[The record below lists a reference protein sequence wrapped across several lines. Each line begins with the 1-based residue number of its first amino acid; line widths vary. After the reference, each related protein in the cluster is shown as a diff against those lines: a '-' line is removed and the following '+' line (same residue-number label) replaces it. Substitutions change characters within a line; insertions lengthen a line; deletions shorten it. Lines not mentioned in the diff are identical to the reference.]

1 MVATAARRSHDESR
15 ATTLKAVSS
24 RFSRRWRAGIVV
36 GFGLVVVNW
45 VGYAV
50 RLQDIRSELN
60 RLDGSDDAIGAV
72 TDLWVV
78 NLVLTVS
85 ATAVLGVLAVL
96 MFRPLDRILATEVD
110 WIERIERERAL
121 SATEALL
128 DAQVQEAFEMGAS
141 EAALAATAE
150 HVFASTLPDHAVELL
165 TADSSDAHMTT
176 WASNPLREAPG
187 CTVSSPFDCP
197 AVKRSRSYTCASSDE
212 VNACAHLRDR
222 GGDSRSAHCVPVA
235 FMGRSLGVL
244 HLTGPDGQAVPPEV
258 VRRTEY
264 LADQLATRIGTVR
277 AFAKVQLQASTD
289 GLTGVSNRR
298 TIEEHLRQA
307 IGRGE
312 QIAVVIGDLDHF
324 KRLNDLY
331 GHELGD
337 QALRTYAATIRRAL
351 RNDDLFGRWGGEEF
365 VMALPGASAATAVAV
380 LDRARLALA
389 EVCATGKLPV
399 FTASYGVTDT
409 TISPFGVEEI
419 LRVADEALSIAKQ
432 AGRDRVVTVGDAEW
446 TSRSSSTPIESTGD
460 IEPWQ
465 HRSTEPVE
473 LRASDLTVEAVVQA

>member
-1 MVATAARRSHDESR
+1 MIATPASRSMGESR
-15 ATTLKAVSS
+15 ATTLDAVSS
-24 RFSRRWRAGIVV
+24 RFSRRWKAGIVV
-36 GFGLVVVNW
+36 GIALVVVNW
-45 VGYAV
+45 VGYAL
-50 RLQDIRSELN
+50 RLRDIRSELG
-60 RLDGSDDAIGAV
+60 RLEGADAAIGAV
-72 TDLWVV
+72 GDLWVV
-78 NLVLTVS
+78 NIVLTVS
-85 ATAVLGVLAVL
+85 ACGVLGVLAVL
-96 MFRPLDRILATEVD
+96 MFRPLDRILETEVD
-110 WIERIERERAL
+110 WIERIERNQVH
-121 SATEALL
+121 SAAEALL

-141 EAALAATAE
+141 EAALAATAA

-187 CTVSSPFDCP
+187 CTVGSPFDCP
-197 AVKRSRSYTCASSDE
+197 AVKRSRSYTCSSSDE

-222 GGDSRSAHCVPVA
+222 GGEARSAHCVPVA

-244 HLTGPDGQAVPPEV
+244 HLTGPDGQAVAPEV
-258 VRRTEY
+258 VRRSEY

-307 IGRGE
+307 VGRGDS
-312 QIAVVIGDLDHF
+312 IAVVIGDLDHF

-351 RNDDLFGRWGGEEF
+351 RGGDLFGRWGGEEF
-365 VMALPGASAATAVAV
+365 VLALPGASASTAVAV

-409 TISPFGVEEI
+409 TISPYGVDEI

-446 TSRSSSTPIESTGD
+446 TARSSSLPVVAAGD
-460 IEPWQ
+460 AEPWQ
-465 HRSTEPVE
+465 HRSSVPLE
-473 LRASDLTVEAVVQA
+473 LRESDLVTEGAAQL